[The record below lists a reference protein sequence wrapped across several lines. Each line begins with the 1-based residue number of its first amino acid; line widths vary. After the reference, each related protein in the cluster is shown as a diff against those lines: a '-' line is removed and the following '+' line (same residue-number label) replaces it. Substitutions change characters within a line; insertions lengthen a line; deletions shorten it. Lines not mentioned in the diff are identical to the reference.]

1 MRVVPVALKR
11 FELSKVA
18 KLVPSYKAVYA
29 IVRPN
34 AVPSECAEM
43 IVSRADNGAEGGSRA
58 RIAVTPAVM
67 FWWVRCTAWTWS
79 LASL

>member
-11 FELSKVA
+11 LELSKVA

-34 AVPSECAEM
+34 AVLSECAEM
-43 IVSRADNGAEGGSRA
+43 MVSRADSGAEGGSRA

-67 FWWVRCTAWTWS
+67 FWWVRCTARTWS